1 MHPHLLVS
9 LAFGTTESS
18 GFEHAMLSDIDRL
31 EEALDTMYVLVS
43 AIFVFSMQV
52 GFAFLEAGGV
62 RSVNVITIVFKNLGD
77 CTIGA
82 ILWWICGFSFSR
94 PGGRFDGI
102 IGSFEPY
109 DGSTN
114 IAQYLLGFMYLA
126 TATTIISGAVAER
139 ITLKAYYA
147 ITIVVS
153 AFSYPV
159 LVHWVWA
166 EGGWLHE
173 IGVIDFAGSLVVHM
187 SSGVFAFVS
196 AAALGPR
203 CLPGPE
209 ATPFSTE
216 GKSITTP
223 HNKFLQAAGA
233 LLLWFGWFG
242 FNTGAIDS
250 FTKNTRG
257 VETAAV
263 STLLAGSSGTIV
275 GMITTKVIY
284 GHLDLSHTCNALL
297 AGLVSVTASCSFIA
311 PWVAAAIGAGGAL
324 IYFMFRTLRFRL
336 HVDDVID
343 ASSVHGAAGLFGVLC
358 VGFGDEDLMR
368 RVVFR
373 NDPSWSLNRL
383 NQFGYQMIGIV
394 AVAAWSGVLAF
405 TVCAV
410 MRKLSILRISQ
421 EAELQGC
428 DGSLFK
434 CFGYDY
440 IGDVLHDLGPVAVSQ
455 QADDTDKVDEMEDS
469 HDMQLLGVV
478 ETGADSSKPNKF
490 SFLNIEILT
499 EKIEKFRLARRH
511 RKIRKKLRRG
521 QQEDLPMLED
531 GSEQIFTTSTSGSK
545 KRMSNKVPMMY
556 DSDDLFDSSLS
567 SNDSTSRSR
576 PKDSATPIIP
586 IVPAPSEVSTTVS
599 NSRVSSVGH
608 NPLKMKGSLISQ
620 NSGPLQRPINW
631 DATEG
636 TVKTAPSYM
645 VKYNSK
651 GESSGG
657 SSNVLKVGD
666 SQGGSG
672 SGSTRDEHPPG
683 LCEEIFPDLSNIKEA
698 GDDTTIGTETELT
711 YVDDRPKTACS
722 TGSFTSSNS
731 LGLGTAPPPTHVLFG
746 FGPYTQH
753 RRPNSADNLNR
764 QSGWSHATEGGG
776 NSLTESI
783 TSFIGRDTDTS
794 TSNSVISTS
803 RVNPM
808 IGLEQDAPHFIIP
821 ITNTNGVIG
830 EDRPQ
835 VSQPPPHPRELKWE
849 VAGNLS
855 ETRCSQCHSND
866 WVSLRARKG
875 TTTLK
880 CMVCSNKAFFTSGS
894 EILLNS
900 CKEYTR
906 EGFCSRQGCELI
918 HIGKKRP
925 DSARN
930 STSGD
935 THEESPRKE

>member
-1 MHPHLLVS
+1 MQLYNTFFFSPLRWTPRRADRGKKMYPHLLVS
-9 LAFGTTESS
+9 AALGTTESS
-18 GFEHAMLSDIDRL
+18 GIGAAMSDIERL

-82 ILWWICGFSFSR
+82 ILWWLCGYSFSR
-94 PGGRFDGI
+94 PGGTFDGL
-102 IGSFEPY
+102 IGGFEPY

-114 IAQYLLGFMYLA
+114 IAQYLLMYMYLA

-139 ITLKAYYA
+139 ITLKAYYV

-159 LVHWVWA
+159 LVHWVWTD
-166 EGGWLHE
+166 GGWLRK

-203 CLPGPE
+203 CLPGPD

-250 FTKNTRG
+250 FTKNTKG

-297 AGLVSVTASCSFIA
+297 AGLVSVTASCSFIK
-311 PWVAAAIGAGGAL
+311 PWVAICIGAGGAL
-324 IYFMFRTLRFRL
+324 VYFLFRTIRFRL

-368 RVVFR
+368 SVVFR
-373 NDPSWSLNRL
+373 NNPSWTLNRP
-383 NQFGYQMIGIV
+383 NQFGYQMIGIT
-394 AVAAWSGVLAF
+394 AVAAWSGMLAF
-405 TVCAV
+405 FICLI
-410 MRKLSILRISQ
+410 MKKLSILRISQ
-421 EAELQGC
+421 AAELQGC

-440 IGDVLHDLGPVAVSQ
+440 IGDVLHDLGPVSAVSQ
-455 QADDTDKVDEMEDS
+455 QADDTDKLDELEDS

-478 ETGADSSKPNKF
+478 ESGGDSSKPNKF

-499 EKIEKFRLARRH
+499 EKIEKFRQARRH
-511 RKIRKKLRRG
+511 KKIRKKMRQE
-521 QQEDLPMLED
+521 QQEDVPMLED
-531 GSEQIFTTSTSGSK
+531 GSEQMVTTSTSGSK
-545 KRMSNKVPMMY
+545 RASRTPRIPALY
-556 DSDDLFDSSLS
+556 DSDDCYSSDFS
-567 SNDSTSRSR
+567 DGPIRG
-576 PKDSATPIIP
+576 PKDGATPTMP
-586 IVPAPSEVSTTVS
+586 NVPTPSEASTTVS
-599 NSRVSSVGH
+599 TCRIPSTGH

-620 NSGPLQRPINW
+620 SSGNFHPERHINW

-636 TVKTAPSYM
+636 TLRTAPTYM
-645 VKYNSK
+645 VRYAR
-651 GESSGG
+651 GDSSGG
-657 SSNVLKVGD
+657 SSNAVRVVD
-666 SQGGSG
+666 SQAGSG
-672 SGSTRDEHPPG
+672 SCSTRDGEHPPG
-683 LCEEIFPDLSNIKEA
+683 LCEEIFPDLSNVKEP
-698 GDDTTIGTETELT
+698 GDDTTIGTE
-711 YVDDRPKTACS
+711 VDDYYEDRPKTTGS
-722 TGSFTSSNS
+722 TGSCISSNS
-731 LGLGTAPPPTHVLFG
+731 VGLGTAPPPTHVLFG

-764 QSGWSHATEGGG
+764 PNGWSLNQLTEGGG
-776 NSLTESI
+776 SLSGSI
-783 TSFIGRDTDTS
+783 ASFVETS
-794 TSNSVISTS
+794 TSGSVISTS
-803 RVNPM
+803 RINPT
-808 IGLEQDAPHFIIP
+808 IQDPAHFIIP
-821 ITNTNGVIG
+821 VSSHNNGVIG
-830 EDRPQ
+830 DNIKP
-835 VSQPPPHPRELKWE
+835 VKSPPPHPRELKWE
-849 VAGNLS
+849 ISG
-855 ETRCSQCHSND
+855 TICSQCHSND

-880 CMVCSNKAFFTSGS
+880 CVVCSNKAFFTSGS
-894 EILLNS
+894 DILLV
-900 CKEYTR
+900 C
-906 EGFCSRQGCELI
+906 
-918 HIGKKRP
+918 
-925 DSARN
+925 
-930 STSGD
+930 
-935 THEESPRKE
+935 